1 MNKKSYIGVFDSG
14 IGGLNVLSN
23 LIETFPNEN
32 FLYIGDNLNVPYGIK
47 SQKQLEEII
56 KDIFNYFEKEDVKA
70 IVVACNTASAA
81 SENMTSLVPVFR
93 IIEPTAIN
101 ALKISNKIGVLA
113 TNFTIESKGY
123 DKYLKDNMIGIKASP
138 FVTIV
143 ENNTMNEQD
152 SLDIINKTLSKHKDN
167 IDTII
172 LGCTHFSLLEKQIKD
187 VLGNI
192 NIVDSS
198 RSFNDILDKYLKE
211 NDLYNDSN
219 INGDVKICFTKEDK
233 INISWFDKKYNGINF
248 INLK

>member
-172 LGCTHFSLLEKQIKD
+172 LGCTHFSLFVFL
-187 VLGNI
+187 I
-192 NIVDSS
+192 N
-198 RSFNDILDKYLKE
+198 
-211 NDLYNDSN
+211 
-219 INGDVKICFTKEDK
+219 
-233 INISWFDKKYNGINF
+233 
-248 INLK
+248 

>member
-93 IIEPTAIN
+93 II
-101 ALKISNKIGVLA
+101 GVH
-113 TNFTIESKGY
+113 
-123 DKYLKDNMIGIKASP
+123 P
-138 FVTIV
+138 
-143 ENNTMNEQD
+143 
-152 SLDIINKTLSKHKDN
+152 
-167 IDTII
+167 
-172 LGCTHFSLLEKQIKD
+172 
-187 VLGNI
+187 
-192 NIVDSS
+192 
-198 RSFNDILDKYLKE
+198 R
-211 NDLYNDSN
+211 
-219 INGDVKICFTKEDK
+219 
-233 INISWFDKKYNGINF
+233 
-248 INLK
+248 